1 LTNKID
7 NGLSNFN
14 NMEFKLN
21 IDVIHKMMDATGAVK
36 PMGQVDKVIL
46 NSKDNYFSSQ
56 LTIGE
61 PNK

>member
-1 LTNKID
+1 
-7 NGLSNFN
+7 
-14 NMEFKLN
+14 
-21 IDVIHKMMDATGAVK
+21 VVK